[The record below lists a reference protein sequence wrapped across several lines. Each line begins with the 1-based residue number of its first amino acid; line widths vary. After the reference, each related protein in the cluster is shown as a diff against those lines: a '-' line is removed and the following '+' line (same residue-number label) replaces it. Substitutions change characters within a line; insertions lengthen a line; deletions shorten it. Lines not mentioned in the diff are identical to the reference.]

1 MSNALH
7 LFLLQTD
14 FPDLVPDVQQ
24 FYFSLILSPTVQRIA
39 LAHLQCALEE
49 KCLSSS
55 AIGKRRNNLHH
66 LLRFNS
72 LTMNYGRADFLP
84 NRQPHQYQW
93 HSCHRHFHSFE
104 RFVDYDL
111 LDLDG
116 NKVADGHKAS
126 FCLEDSL
133 CARGTPPSYRCRS
146 QQGISVNCGDL
157 YGSTLDCQWI
167 DVTDVPTGQYVLRNI
182 INPSRDTIE
191 SDYRNNEINCRIDI
205 NAETSR
211 TRVHWCTHSG
221 KNYKYFTHSTH
232 VSHSLSTDH

>member
-1 MSNALH
+1 MSNAPH

-14 FPDLVPDVQQ
+14 LPDLVPDVQQ

-55 AIGKRRNNLHH
+55 AIGKRRNNLRH

-205 NAETSR
+205 NCI
-211 TRVHWCTHSG
+211 V
-221 KNYKYFTHSTH
+221 YY
-232 VSHSLSTDH
+232 